1 MGFFIIRSQMIDFR
15 IADNKVVFTNGLLQY
30 VDGAERVR
38 QQVDFRLNL
47 WRGEWFLDGQFGTP
61 YLQDVLGK
69 QVTLNG
75 ALSAIRTEILAVE
88 GVNGIVE
95 FTYNFDRAERKL
107 SIEFTAN
114 TEYGLVQYP

>member
-38 QQVDFRLNL
+38 QQVEFRLNL
-47 WRGEWFLDGQFGTP
+47 WRGEWFLDSQFGTP